1 MRSENLH
8 DCYECRYCDFRVYD
22 KYSPEEPYC
31 LIHKRFLVDMGDY
44 HGVCYN
50 FEQLEEDTDSD

>member
-1 MRSENLH
+1 MDR
-8 DCYECRYCDFRVYD
+8 DCYECRHCDFRVYD

-44 HGVCYN
+44 HGVCYS
-50 FEQLEEDTDSD
+50 FDQLEDDNND